1 MRHVF
6 HLLCSSCF
14 RICDHINSKS
24 IELDILAAV
33 KQKQMP
39 CFFFFFL
46 YLGSLHYKLHAHI
59 NPHLTRN
66 ELNSTSNQGT
76 S

>member
-24 IELDILAAV
+24 IELDMLAAV
-33 KQKQMP
+33 KQEQMP
-39 CFFFFFL
+39 CFFL

-66 ELNSTSNQGT
+66 EFNSTSNQGT